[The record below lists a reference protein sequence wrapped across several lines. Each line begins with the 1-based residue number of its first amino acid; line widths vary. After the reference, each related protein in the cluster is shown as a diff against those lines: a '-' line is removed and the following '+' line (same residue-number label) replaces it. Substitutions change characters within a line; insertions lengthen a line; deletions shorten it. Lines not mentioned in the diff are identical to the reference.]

1 MATDQSPPPSSPSA
15 LAGLSRGA
23 TLAQQAAHAI
33 AAAIDDGQLKPGER
47 LVELKLAETF
57 RISRGPLREALKMLE
72 AQGIVERRGSGG
84 SFVSNPSVDFI
95 AHAVILRGMIE
106 GLGARFAAVG
116 DHEQVMP
123 ALEEAYW
130 DMSRAAG
137 ENDRTSF
144 FKAHREFHMVLC
156 DSAGSAFLSN
166 LSQSIRAQI
175 ELHVRR
181 SGMADVG
188 FEGIL
193 ANHRLFMDAVRSR
206 DPARA
211 EATIRNLIIESGFR
225 TMKRPIPEAIKDLWA
240 R

>member
-1 MATDQSPPPSSPSA
+1 MTIDSSPNLQERTA
-15 LAGLSRGA
+15 LSGLSRGA

-33 AAAIDDGQLKPGER
+33 SAAIDDGQLKPGER
-47 LVELKLAETF
+47 LVEARLAETF

-72 AQGIVERRGSGG
+72 AQGIVERRGSVG
-84 SFVSNPSVDFI
+84 SFVSNPSADFVE
-95 AHAVILRGMIE
+95 HAVILRGMIE

-116 DHEQVMP
+116 DHDEIMP

-144 FKAHREFHMVLC
+144 FRAHREFHMALC
-156 DSAGSAFLSN
+156 ASAGSAFLSN
-166 LSQSIRAQI
+166 LSQTIRAQI

-181 SGMADVG
+181 SGRADVG
-188 FEGIL
+188 FEQIL
-193 ANHRLFMDAVRSR
+193 ANHRLFMEAVRSR

-211 EATIRNLIIESGFR
+211 ETTIRNLIIESGFR
-225 TMKRPIPEAIKDLWA
+225 TMGRPIPAAIKDLWG